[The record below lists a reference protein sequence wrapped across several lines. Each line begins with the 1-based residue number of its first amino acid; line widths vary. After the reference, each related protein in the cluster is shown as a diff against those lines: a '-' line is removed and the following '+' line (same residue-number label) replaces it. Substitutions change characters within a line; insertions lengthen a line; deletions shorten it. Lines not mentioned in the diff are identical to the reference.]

1 MQLLVMALFGIC
13 SPYMLVVP
21 QVDKKFDE
29 EGNLVEQSF
38 LNAVHNF
45 VGEFLWLAENLKPAE
60 AVH

>member
-1 MQLLVMALFGIC
+1 
-13 SPYMLVVP
+13 
-21 QVDKKFDE
+21 
-29 EGNLVEQSF
+29 LVEQSF